1 MHTKLKELQ
10 IGDQL
15 SIDDKNVHALTHQE
29 DFIIQSITVY
39 SKEEGEVVLIAIADD
54 TYLISHTL
62 NGDPRCYVYELNYH
76 GFIEDVEDEG
86 IKVLDNDD
94 QFKLRTKIKLGTESI
109 ACKTLNDPLYD
120 VTVEVGRDADLAI
133 SVCEYKTS
141 CKNYPFMFAEAIDD
155 FINIY
160 QGIRIQQTSIVI

>member
-1 MHTKLKELQ
+1 MHTELKELQ
-10 IGDQL
+10 AGDQF

-29 DFIIQSITVY
+29 DFVVQSITVY
-39 SKEEGEVVLIAIADD
+39 SKEEGEVVIISIADD

-62 NGDPRCYVYELNYH
+62 NGDPRCYVYELTYR
-76 GFIEDVEDEG
+76 GLIEEVEEEG
-86 IKVLDNDD
+86 IRVLDNDN

-120 VTVEVGRDADLAI
+120 VNIEAGRDADLAI

-141 CKNYPFMFAEAIDD
+141 CKNYPFLFAEAIDD
-155 FINIY
+155 SINIY

>member
-1 MHTKLKELQ
+1 MHTELKELLV
-10 IGDQL
+10 GDQL

-29 DFIIQSITVY
+29 DFSIQSITIY
-39 SKEEGEVVLIAIADD
+39 SQEEGEVVIVTIADD

-62 NGDPRCYVYELNYH
+62 NGDPRYYVYELTYH
-76 GFIEDVEDEG
+76 GEIEEIEEEG

-94 QFKLRTKIKLGTESI
+94 QFKRRTKIKLGTDVI
-109 ACKTLNDPLYD
+109 LCKAIHDPLY
-120 VTVEVGRDADLAI
+120 EVNIESGQDPDSSI

-141 CKNYPFMFAEAIDD
+141 CKNYPFMFVETIDD
-155 FINIY
+155 FINVY